1 MGADVKRD
9 VCAGQPFEPLADAV
23 YASLR
28 AGLEEVGRPI
38 GANDMLI
45 AAHALAL
52 GCTIVT
58 DNEQEFARARDLL
71 RENWLR

>member
-1 MGADVKRD
+1 M
-9 VCAGQPFEPLADAV
+9 
-23 YASLR
+23 
-28 AGLEEVGRPI
+28 

-58 DNEQEFARARDLL
+58 DNEKEFARARDLS

>member
-1 MGADVKRD
+1 SDT
-9 VCAGQPFEPLADAV
+9 L

-28 AGLEEVGRPI
+28 AGLEEAGRPI

-52 GCTIVT
+52 GCAIVT
-58 DNEQEFARARDLL
+58 DNEKEFARVPDLPC
-71 RENWLR
+71 ENWLR

>member
-1 MGADVKRD
+1 
-9 VCAGQPFEPLADAV
+9 
-23 YASLR
+23 
-28 AGLEEVGRPI
+28 
-38 GANDMLI
+38 MLI